1 MEMMVSLSLL
11 IRNLS
16 VWRCLRIIF
25 SSRADVSFF
34 HLHLQH
40 FKREFDSVLL
50 QRFAKLS
57 LILAL

>member
-16 VWRCLRIIF
+16 VGRCLRIIF

-34 HLHLQH
+34 HLQLQH